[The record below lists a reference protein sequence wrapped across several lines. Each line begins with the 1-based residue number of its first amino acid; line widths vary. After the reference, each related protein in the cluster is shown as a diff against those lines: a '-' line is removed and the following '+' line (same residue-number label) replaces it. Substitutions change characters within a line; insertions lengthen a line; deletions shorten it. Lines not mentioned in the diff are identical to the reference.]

1 MKYNFVNTNDIEIN
15 DNLNMMVYEI
25 GEETKHKVLV
35 IDDFLKNP
43 EDVLSII
50 ETHPFDSA
58 IELVK
63 WGHETHLKFPNIR
76 KVFAALASVY
86 YGVDRI
92 DDSELDEKIKL
103 QFNLINGGIKC
114 PNRCIIP
121 HVDQAH
127 LAFSLFLNP
136 NGNNPGGTG
145 FYKHVKSNVDYDL
158 SYSDE
163 EFKRTEQYWQIHET
177 YRKAKRDDFETIFDS
192 RNISQED
199 WELQFVAD
207 VKFNRLVMHP
217 SYLFHTFYIEK
228 DWYTEEKRL
237 SLAGFLL

>member
-1 MKYNFVNTNDIEIN
+1 MNYNFVNTLDIEIN
-15 DNLNMMVYEI
+15 DNLKMMIYEV

-43 EDVLSII
+43 DDLLSII

-63 WGHETHLKFPNIR
+63 WGHETHLKFPFIR
-76 KVFAALASVY
+76 KAFVGLAKIY
-86 YGVDRI
+86 YGIDPI
-92 DDSELDEKIKL
+92 DDSLLDEKIKL
-103 QFNLINGGIKC
+103 QFNLINGGIQC

-121 HVDQAH
+121 HIDQAN

-136 NGNNPGGTG
+136 DGNNPGGTG
-145 FYKHVKSNVDYDL
+145 FYTHVKSGLDYDL

-163 EFKRTEQYWQIHET
+163 EFKKTEQYWQIHET
-177 YRKAKRDDFETIFDS
+177 YRKAKRDDFETTFDS
-192 RNISQED
+192 KNISEED
-199 WELQFVAD
+199 WKLNFVAEC
-207 VKFNRLVMHP
+207 KFNRLIMHP
-217 SYLFHTFYIEK
+217 SYMFHTFYIEK
-228 DWYTEEKRL
+228 DWYNTEKRL